1 MLNTRNQ
8 VRITQKGAKL
18 TAQVG
23 NPLRRRDA
31 SGYAQPVAETAN
43 LFGNSFNSG
52 GNSTSVN
59 ALAQNGLLYDTM
71 LNGVVGDNEK
81 SNLRFYRD
89 IYHHDQIPGAAVDL
103 ISTMPFSDFTL
114 EGCEDKSRVEKYM
127 SAIEALNF
135 KTLLP
140 EIAIDH
146 LVTGSVTATPVYKAS
161 SKKFVDIIAWRSEDC
176 TVTPTPFLGV
186 DPLITVR
193 PSAEVKTFLNSQAEY
208 FVKMRQRMNPQM
220 LAALQNDEIEL
231 DPLTT
236 IYVPRKTF
244 TYNHTG
250 TSYYKRILPLYLI
263 EKALYRGTLIEAGR
277 RQRSLLHLPMG
288 DDMWEPTP
296 EEMQAIVALFQQADL
311 DPLGA
316 IVGTR
321 SSVSPVELRQGG
333 EFWKYHDLV
342 EATASMKLRA
352 LGISES
358 FLSGD
363 ATYNSM
369 EVSLSVFVENLRAYR
384 NMMTQKIFYGKL
396 FPLIAYSNRFTK
408 KAYDKNT
415 VTANISGIELKH
427 DLNDATMLDL
437 PRIHWEK
444 ALRPEADQAYLE
456 VLGTLKE
463 QGVPIGLATWAAAG
477 GMTTDQLVK
486 EATADKELK
495 KTLTKILGD
504 DFVNEPNSK
513 ESIED
518 QGGEFS
524 GSSALARQLL
534 GRRRRSLL
542 SRKFEHEISGM
553 TPTGKPKYVFRQTA
567 ARNRQYDDLAK
578 AVKSMSKEG
587 GIDRVLAKVKSR
599 VGRIPNVITGG

>member
-1 MLNTRNQ
+1 MLTTRNQ
-8 VRITQKGAKL
+8 VRVIQKGSKL
-18 TAQVG
+18 TAQTG
-23 NPLRRRDA
+23 NPLRRRTAAD
-31 SGYAQPVAETAN
+31 GYAQPTPETAN
-43 LFGNSFNSG
+43 LFGQGINSG

-59 ALAQNGLLYDTM
+59 VLQQNGMLYDTM
-71 LNGVVGDNEK
+71 LNGVIGDNEK
-81 SNLRFYRD
+81 SNIRFYRD

-114 EGCEDKSRVEKYM
+114 EGCEDKSRLDKYM
-127 SAIEALNF
+127 ASIESLNF

-140 EIAIDH
+140 EVAIDH
-146 LVTGSVTATPVYKAS
+146 LVTGSVTATPVYKAAT
-161 SKKFVDIIAWRSEDC
+161 KKFVDLIAWRSEDC
-176 TVTPTPFLGV
+176 TVTPAPFLGV
-186 DPLITVR
+186 DPLITVK
-193 PSAEVKTFLNSQAEY
+193 PSAEVKTFLNSQADY
-208 FVKMRQRMNPQM
+208 FVKMRARMNPKM
-220 LAALQNDEIEL
+220 LAALGNDEIEL

-263 EKALYRGTLIEAGR
+263 EKSLYRGTLIEAGR

-296 EEMQAIVALFQQADL
+296 EEMQAIVSLFQQADL

-333 EFWKYHDLV
+333 DFWKYHDLV

-369 EVSLSVFVENLRAYR
+369 EVSLSVFVENLRSYR

-396 FPLIAYSNRFTK
+396 FPLIAYSNGFTK
-408 KAYDKNT
+408 KAYDTAKKS
-415 VTANISGIELKH
+415 VTSNLSGIELKH
-427 DLNDATMLDL
+427 NLNDATMLDM

-477 GMTTDQLVK
+477 GMTTDQLIK
-486 EATADKELK
+486 EAEADKELK
-495 KTLTKILGD
+495 KALSKILGN
-504 DFVNEPNSK
+504 DFNSEPNSK
-513 ESIED
+513 ESNED
-518 QGGEFS
+518 QSGEFS
-524 GSSALARQLL
+524 AALRVI
-534 GRRRRSLL
+534 GMPRRRRSLL
-542 SRKFEHEISGM
+542 SRTFEHEISGQ
-553 TPTGKPKYVFRQTA
+553 TRTGKPKSIVRQTV
-567 ARNRQYDDLAK
+567 ARNRQYDDLAR
-578 AVKSMSKEG
+578 AVKAMAGEG

-599 VGRIPNVITGG
+599 VGHVPNLL